1 MLRGTHLVGTLCGDE
16 HQCRSEGLQV
26 WMQGQNRPTLARM
39 VPLPARLFAGAALM
53 DAELLALLFV
63 GTPRG
68 TVQAVI
74 RFVIH

>member
-1 MLRGTHLVGTLCGDE
+1 
-16 HQCRSEGLQV
+16 
-26 WMQGQNRPTLARM
+26 MQGQNRPTLARL